1 MRIERIRKENTGD
14 GGARVVADVIWEDRA
29 AAPDSLIIETSEEFA
44 ADLQPSADAF
54 LLALSSIAQWRGERR
69 ILVEGTVCCRLR
81 DGLSAAVELN
91 TIWHKHT
98 KRIGIEASGGFAP
111 AVPRAGR
118 RAASFMSGGIDA
130 LCLLRTNQ
138 LDYPPSHPGSIRD
151 ILLLHGVHVHDHDA
165 NGISPEWL
173 AHFEAYAGRM
183 KVFAKQV
190 GVTLVPMY
198 TNIRTFYPTPES
210 WAEMGMATGL
220 IATALCLSSRIDR
233 IKIASPG
240 IGMRAM
246 PIGSQPWLDHHF
258 SSEAVSVEHEQA
270 AMMRIDKTRIVA
282 EWGEGMSVLRPC
294 FGSAA
299 PDGSINCGH
308 CEKCV
313 RTMLTLLAI
322 DRLDRAPTFPFD
334 DVTVEMLE
342 PSWIDDPFLLDFH
355 LQCIDGLTARGRH
368 DLVNLI
374 LKKRDAYGH
383 WQRRQKIFSVA
394 RSAIGLTQKKA

>member
-1 MRIERIRKENTGD
+1 MRIERIRKEATAD

-29 AAPDSLIIETSEEFA
+29 APPESLIIATSEEFA
-44 ADLQPSADAF
+44 EDLQPSPDAF
-54 LLALSSIAQWRGERR
+54 LLALFSIAQWRGERR

-81 DGLSAAVELN
+81 DGLSAAVELF
-91 TIWHKHT
+91 TIWHRHCR
-98 KRIGIEASGGFAP
+98 RIGIEASGGFVP
-111 AVPRAGR
+111 AVPRPDR
-118 RAASFMSGGIDA
+118 RAASLMSGGIDA
-130 LCLLRTNQ
+130 LCLLRSNQ
-138 LDYPPSHPGSIRD
+138 LDYPPGHPGSIRD

-165 NGISPEWL
+165 AGISAEWL
-173 AHFEAYAGRM
+173 AHFESYAGRM
-183 KVFAKQV
+183 KVFAEQV
-190 GVTLVPMY
+190 GVTLVPVY

-210 WAEMGMATGL
+210 WAEMGMGTGL
-220 IATALCLSSRIDR
+220 VSTAHCFSGRIDR

-258 SSEAVSVEHEQA
+258 SSEAVAVEHEQA
-270 AMMRIDKTRIVA
+270 AMTRIEKTRIVSD
-282 EWGEGMSVLRPC
+282 WPEGMSVLRPC

-313 RTMLTLLAI
+313 RTMLVLLAI

-334 DVTVEMLE
+334 DVTPQMLE

-355 LQCIDGLTARGRH
+355 LQCVDSLTAKGRH
-368 DLVNLI
+368 DLVKLI
-374 LKKRDAYGH
+374 LRKRDAYGH
-383 WQRRQKIFSVA
+383 WQRRQRILSVA
-394 RSAIGLTQKKA
+394 RRAIGLTQKKA

>member
-1 MRIERIRKENTGD
+1 MRIERIRKESTPD
-14 GGARVVADVIWEDRA
+14 GGARVVADVTWEDRA
-29 AAPDSLIIETSEEFA
+29 VPPDSLIIATSEEFA
-44 ADLQPSADAF
+44 SDLQPSPDAF

-69 ILVEGTVCCRLR
+69 ILVDGSVCCRLR
-81 DGLSAAVELN
+81 DGLSAAVELF
-91 TIWHKHT
+91 TTWHKHC
-98 KRIGIEASGGFAP
+98 RPIAIEATAGFAP
-111 AVPRAGR
+111 SVPRDSR

-130 LCLLRTNQ
+130 LCLLRSNQ
-138 LDYPPSHPGSIRD
+138 LDYAPSHPGSIRD

-165 NGISPEWL
+165 AGVSAEWL
-173 AHFEAYAGRM
+173 AHFESYVERM
-183 KVFAKQV
+183 KVFSEQV
-190 GVTLVPMY
+190 GVTLVPVY
-198 TNIRTFYPTPES
+198 TNIRTLYPTPES

-220 IATALCLSSRIDR
+220 ISTALCLSGRIDR

-246 PIGSQPWLDHHF
+246 PIGSQHWLDHHF

-270 AMMRIDKTRIVA
+270 AMMRLEKTRIVS
-282 EWGEGMSVLRPC
+282 EWPEGMSVLRPC

-334 DVTVEMLE
+334 DVTAEMLE

-355 LQCIDGLTARGRH
+355 LQCIDGLTARGRN

-374 LKKRDAYGH
+374 LRKRDAYGH
-383 WQRRQKIFSVA
+383 WQRRQRFLSVA